1 MQSCPKHV
9 QDKLLIGMRLALVFC
24 LLLLPVSL
32 FALTPNIPAGTLV
45 SKNVIS
51 TRDGLLNDAVINS
64 PDPVIPAI
72 ARQQRSRGVYVVEIS
87 VVRGIVDN
95 VRVLQSSGN
104 KILDD
109 AVIEALLKWRFRP
122 RSVYKVTV
130 PIDVGISGRIRI
142 GS

>member
-1 MQSCPKHV
+1 
-9 QDKLLIGMRLALVFC
+9 MRLALVFC
-24 LLLLPVSL
+24 LLFLPVSL
-32 FALTPNIPAGTLV
+32 FALTPNIPAGALV
-45 SKNVIS
+45 SRNVIA
-51 TRDGLLNDAVINS
+51 TRDGLLHDAVINS

-87 VVRGIVDN
+87 VARGIVDN

-104 KILDD
+104 KILDN
-109 AVIEALLKWRFRP
+109 AAIEALLKWRFRP

>member
-1 MQSCPKHV
+1 
-9 QDKLLIGMRLALVFC
+9 MRLALLFC
-24 LLLLPVSL
+24 LLLSPGSL

-45 SKNVIS
+45 SKNVIR
-51 TRDGLLNDAVINS
+51 TRDGLLQNAVVNA

-104 KILDD
+104 KTLDD
-109 AVIEALLKWRFRP
+109 AAIEALLKWRFRP

-130 PIDVGISGRIRI
+130 PIDFGPFGRIRI

>member
-1 MQSCPKHV
+1 
-9 QDKLLIGMRLALVFC
+9 MRVVLVFC
-24 LLLLPVSL
+24 FLLLPVSL
-32 FALTPNIPAGTLV
+32 LALTPNIPAGTLL
-45 SKNVIS
+45 SKEVIN
-51 TRDGLLNDAVINS
+51 TRDGPLHNAVINA

-104 KILDD
+104 KTLDD
-109 AVIEALLKWRFRP
+109 AAIEALLKWRFRP

-130 PIDVGISGRIRI
+130 PIDFGPFGRIRI

>member
-1 MQSCPKHV
+1 
-9 QDKLLIGMRLALVFC
+9 MRLALVFC
-24 LLLLPVSL
+24 FLLLPASL
-32 FALTPNIPAGTLV
+32 LALTPNIPAGTLV
-45 SKNVIS
+45 SKNVIN
-51 TRDGLLNDAVINS
+51 TRDGPLHNAVINA

-109 AVIEALLKWRFRP
+109 AAIEALLKWRFRP

-130 PIDVGISGRIRI
+130 PIDFGTFGRIRI